1 MTYWFYPRLASS
13 AVGHHIVVMKAN
25 SSKRSW
31 STWHP
36 DPAPKPAARACDHP
50 GCNGVGEFRAPR
62 SRDQL
67 NEYYW
72 FCLDHVRAYNA
83 SWDFYKG
90 MSQDQI
96 EDEIRRSTTWQ
107 RQTWPLG
114 AKTGNKHFT
123 FSMHD
128 PLGVFEEE
136 AEEMKKARTRPPS
149 PEEAALRVLGL
160 TEMPSVATLK
170 ACYKKLVK
178 QHHPDANGGDKDAE
192 ETFKVISQAYKTL
205 LDSLTA
211 ED

>member
-1 MTYWFYPRLASS
+1 
-13 AVGHHIVVMKAN
+13 
-25 SSKRSW
+25 
-31 STWHP
+31 
-36 DPAPKPAARACDHP
+36 
-50 GCNGVGEFRAPR
+50 
-62 SRDQL
+62 L
-67 NEYYW
+67 NQYYW
-72 FCLDHVRAYNA
+72 FCLNHVRAYNA

-90 MSQDQI
+90 MTATEI

-114 AKTGNKHFT
+114 TKTGNKHFT

-149 PEEAALRVLGL
+149 PEEEALRVLGL

-178 QHHPDANGGDKDAE
+178 KHHPDANGGDKDAE
-192 ETFKVISQAYKTL
+192 ETFKQISLAYKAL

>member
-1 MTYWFYPRLASS
+1 
-13 AVGHHIVVMKAN
+13 MKAN
-25 SSKRSW
+25 ASKRAW
-31 STWHP
+31 SNRSP
-36 DPAPKPAARACDHP
+36 EPPPQAATRTCDHP
-50 GCNGVGEFRAPR
+50 ECTAAGEYRAPR
-62 SRDQL
+62 ARDQL
-67 NEYYW
+67 NQYYW
-72 FCLDHVRAYNA
+72 FCLNHVRAYNA

-90 MSQDQI
+90 MTASEI

-149 PEEAALRVLGL
+149 PEEEALRVLGL

-178 QHHPDANGGDKDAE
+178 KHHPDANGGDKDAE
-192 ETFKVISQAYKTL
+192 ETFKQISLAYKAL